1 VSVEA
6 DEIAGRL
13 EAVRQRIAQAAARA
27 GRDADE
33 IRLVGVTKGKPASLV
48 AAGVRA
54 GIRSIGENYVQ
65 ECVPKLSKILEI
77 LRSENVPVPRW
88 HFIGRLQRNKAR
100 QVAPLFDVVETLDRP
115 ALGAALDRRAEQ
127 AGRKLEVLL
136 QTNVSGEPQKGGV
149 EPGLL
154 PDLLAASRAWRHL
167 RVVGL
172 MAVPAAADDPEA
184 SRGEFARLRSLR
196 DEMIGTSG
204 GEPLR
209 ELSMGMSQ
217 DFEVAI
223 EEGAT
228 IIRVGTALFGPR
240 ED

>member
-1 VSVEA
+1 MNSEVQ
-6 DEIAGRL
+6 EITGRL
-13 EAVRQRIAQAAARA
+13 EDVRKRIARAAARA
-27 GRDADE
+27 GRDPE
-33 IRLVGVTKGKPASLV
+33 GIRLVGATKGKPAPLV

-54 GIRSIGENYVQ
+54 GIRHIGENYVQ
-65 ECVPKLSKILEI
+65 ECIPKIMETMEI
-77 LRSENVPVPRW
+77 LVREGIPTPCW
-88 HFIGRLQRNKAR
+88 HFIGKLQRNKAR

-115 ALGAALDRRAEQ
+115 SLGEALDRRAEQ
-127 AGRKLEVLL
+127 AGRTLEVLL
-136 QTNVSGEPQKGGV
+136 QTNVSGEPQKGGI
-149 EPGLL
+149 EPALL
-154 PDLLAASRAWRHL
+154 PDLLAASRSWRHL

-172 MAVPAAADDPEA
+172 MTVPAAVDDPEA
-184 SRGEFARLRSLR
+184 SREEFAGLRRLRDQLT
-196 DEMIGTSG
+196 GTGG
-204 GEPLR
+204 GEALR